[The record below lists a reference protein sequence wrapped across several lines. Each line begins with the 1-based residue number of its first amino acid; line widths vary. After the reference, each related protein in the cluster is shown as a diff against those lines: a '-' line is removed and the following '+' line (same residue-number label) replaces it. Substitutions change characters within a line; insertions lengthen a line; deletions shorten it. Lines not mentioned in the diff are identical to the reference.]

1 MEAIRFTILKIKL
14 QMPEDC
20 RLPRHKVSAIRGGM
34 GNVLLAQHC
43 IRDGKCEFCD
53 FQESCIVQNIMYAP
67 FRIKPSFANQN
78 ESMGYVIDCTSKKV
92 EYHAGESLWVEFTLF
107 GNAISYIM
115 PIIYALTSLGG
126 AGLGK
131 EAAPFQVTE
140 IVNRRRKPI
149 LRDGCIAMRNV
160 LVETVESYVNE
171 RIAQQVDPLENQA
184 GHVWLSLETP
194 CAVKHQGEFLQ
205 AFDGHSLVL
214 AMIQKLYMYQ
224 LYEGKQAEKEHFAE
238 EEFPAIKSQRLEPG
252 TIPRYSATQERKM
265 YLKGI
270 TGVLELEGC
279 TEKVM
284 RYLYA
289 MEILHLGKNTRLGF
303 GKVTVRNHYD
313 IS

>member
-194 CAVKHQGEFLQ
+194 CET
-205 AFDGHSLVL
+205 
-214 AMIQKLYMYQ
+214 
-224 LYEGKQAEKEHFAE
+224 
-238 EEFPAIKSQRLEPG
+238 PG
-252 TIPRYSATQERKM
+252 GISA
-265 YLKGI
+265 GI
-270 TGVLELEGC
+270 
-279 TEKVM
+279 
-284 RYLYA
+284 
-289 MEILHLGKNTRLGF
+289 
-303 GKVTVRNHYD
+303 
-313 IS
+313 